1 MDVPT
6 LFILVPVICSVTS
19 PLVIDVNSF
28 SGQVVAVEVLISV
41 TLINVVVFLPLT
53 QPPEQLVT
61 VSAVVVSLLIIAIL
75 VILEVTLA
83 PTLALL
89 QLAVEVN
96 VTICLAVVKKVV
108 SSEILV
114 GEVNVEL
121 EETNVM

>member
-1 MDVPT
+1 MNVPT
-6 LFILVPVICSVTS
+6 LFILVLVICSVTS
-19 PLVIDVNSF
+19 PLVVNVASF

-41 TLINVVVFLPLT
+41 TVINVVVFLPLT

-61 VSAVVVSLLIIAIL
+61 VSAIVISLLIIAVL
-75 VILEVTLA
+75 VILEV
-83 PTLALL
+83 TLALL

-121 EETNVM
+121 EEANVV